1 MSLDWILKFNE
12 YLVSDEVFSLNTY
25 LSLNNLLN
33 SINKT
38 DIFSLTEQ
46 NKRLI
51 NKNLANMLIA
61 DFLFCFCMCGLT
73 RPGWTWL

>member
-51 NKNLANMLIA
+51 KKNLANMLIA
-61 DFLFCFCMCGLT
+61 DFLFCFCMCRLT